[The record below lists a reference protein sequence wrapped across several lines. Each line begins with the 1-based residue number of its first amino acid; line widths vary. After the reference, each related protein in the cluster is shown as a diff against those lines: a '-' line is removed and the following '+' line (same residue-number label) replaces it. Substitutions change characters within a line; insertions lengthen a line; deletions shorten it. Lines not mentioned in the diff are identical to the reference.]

1 MKFIYS
7 ILGLSL
13 LFMACE
19 AKVDNSADEAFV
31 KNSETALANIK
42 NWESE
47 TPDYSQYAA
56 DFTMA
61 STAFGG
67 KDSVSLDDMR
77 KMDEGFLAMYDFKI
91 ASDSINLLPGV
102 DPETKKMDGSV
113 RHYLNWE
120 VTLPATDSTEARSG
134 IIQFYEYFVFN
145 DEGKII
151 NQAGYGDFGGLMKHL
166 HGGGNMGMKMEG
178 MDKDGMKM
186 DGMKKNDD

>member
-13 LFMACE
+13 LFSACE
-19 AKVDNSADEAFV
+19 AKVDNSAHEKFV
-31 KNSETALANIK
+31 KNSESAMANIK

-56 DFTMA
+56 DFV
-61 STAFGG
+61 SSGTAYGA
-67 KDSVSLDDMR
+67 KDSISLDDMK

-102 DPETKKMDGSV
+102 DPETKKLDGSV
-113 RHYLNWE
+113 RYYLDWE

-134 IIQFYEYFVFN
+134 IIHFYEYFVFN
-145 DEGKII
+145 DEGKIV
-151 NQAGYGDFGGLMKHL
+151 NQAGYGDFGGLMMHL
-166 HGGGNMGMKMEG
+166 HGGGDMGMHEDG
-178 MDKDGMKM
+178 MDM
-186 DGMKKNDD
+186 DGMHEDDDE